1 MKKTILF
8 LGIILVLIAAPL
20 LSQDKGAQVIEKY
33 LQSHPELR
41 GRIPA
46 TAKTP
51 TADQR
56 KTGRIGTT
64 EETATT
70 AYPAATAAPEKAV
83 SAYPTIESLI
93 REKGILPPE
102 ELKVFGQ
109 QLFSAGPMSFTPPAN
124 MPVTADYIVG
134 PDDTIVVSVWGRLN
148 ESYTLTVQRNGS
160 VYLPQVGS
168 IHVAGLTYQQ
178 LVNVIRKEVESV
190 LGVTASV
197 TMGELRSI
205 TVFVVGAVKQPGAY
219 TVSAFDTILNAL
231 IYAGGPEVK
240 SLLDDWYRNKLRQE
254 NVDVRQ
260 LLDRL
265 KNEREK
271 EKAFTLETRKQDNEA
286 RLKEGLPK
294 EGLPKEGLP
303 KEGLPKAL
311 EPEMGLIY
319 DTEGRA
325 VAVGD
330 LSRRAAKKD
339 QYTNLMSLLDILKDE
354 RQAEDVI
361 TRVREL
367 DGEQLQRELENL
379 ESAENKKDKYTSL
392 KGLIER
398 IKEIKELTEQK
409 RDYEK
414 LNIRELEEEL
424 KKLNSAAEIRE
435 RDYTLKQHVYAEARY
450 RKVQEEKELLLPVQ
464 SGSMRNIQLKR
475 NDKVISA
482 FDLYDLILSGDKSK
496 DIRLQQGD
504 VIFVPKPEAT
514 VAIDGDVKVAALYE
528 LKKDH
533 SLLNAL
539 ELAGGLK
546 SSAYG
551 GQIQVQRYAGN
562 QERVV
567 LDASLASLQSRKE
580 PFLLQDGDRVYVLR
594 VVDEDVNAVYL
605 YGNLKRPGKYQFRPG
620 LRVSDVIAEKD
631 LQPETDLS
639 YAFVKR
645 HKRPEMTPTLVPFKL
660 GDAILRKA
668 PAEDLALQPYD
679 EIYIFRQWDFQ
690 SRPDITISG
699 EVRNPGKYPLQKN
712 TRLKDALF
720 MAGGPNANAYLTQAH
735 LYRTDPRTREVTM
748 IVTDLSHALAG
759 PGDGNILLQDKDRV
773 VVHHIEEYKPERT
786 VTVEGDVRRPGQYPL
801 TEGMTIR
808 DLLFAA
814 GNVTEAAYLD
824 EAELSSM
831 ITDHGRGAKYEQRNL
846 DLRKVFAGEAAHN
859 MPLRAYDRLFVKR
872 IPDWRQERYVTVSGE
887 FKFPGRYAVKK
898 GERLSSLIERAGGYK
913 DTGYLRGV
921 FFTRERVRELQQ
933 KSLLDMA
940 DRMERELLSGGQ
952 ISTAVS
958 AEEVAAKKAELEQKQ
973 KLVESIRKLTAT
985 GRMTIYLAHLR
996 LLKGSEYDIELED
1009 KDTILLPQKNSVV
1022 NVVGAVMAQGS
1033 YIYSEKITYKDYISQ
1048 TGGFSNSADTDNVFV
1063 MKVDGSARKLSSG
1076 FMNWSSSRE
1085 RWELAAYGEE
1095 IRQIEPGDTIVVPDK
1110 VERIAWL
1117 REFRDITQILM
1128 NTAVTAGVV
1137 LKLW

>member
-8 LGIILVLIAAPL
+8 LGMILILMATPL
-20 LSQDKGAQVIEKY
+20 FAQNRGAQDIEKY

-41 GRIPA
+41 NRIPA
-46 TAKTP
+46 KTP
-51 TADQR
+51 APAAP
-56 KTGRIGTT
+56 
-64 EETATT
+64 TAT
-70 AYPAATAAPEKAV
+70 AATAAPEKAAP
-83 SAYPTIESLI
+83 AYPTLEALI

-109 QLFSAGPMSFTPPAN
+109 QLFSAGPTSFTPPAN
-124 MPVTADYIVG
+124 IPVTADYIVG
-134 PDDTIVVSVWGRLN
+134 PDDTIVVNVWGRLN

-160 VYLPQVGS
+160 VYIPQVGS
-168 IHVAGLTYQQ
+168 VHVAGLTYKQ
-178 LVNVIRKEVESV
+178 LVEVIRKEVESV
-190 LGVTASV
+190 LGVSASV
-197 TMGELRSI
+197 SMGELRSI

-231 IYAGGPEVK
+231 IYSGGPEVK
-240 SLLDDWYRNKLRQE
+240 SLLDDWYRDRLRQE
-254 NVDVRQ
+254 YVDVRQ
-260 LLDRL
+260 LVDRL
-265 KNEREK
+265 KSEREK
-271 EKAFTLETRKQDNEA
+271 EKTFALETRKQDYEA

-294 EGLPKEGLP
+294 TP
-303 KEGLPKAL
+303 
-311 EPEMGLIY
+311 EPDMGLIY
-319 DTEGRA
+319 DAEGKA
-325 VAVGD
+325 VAVED
-330 LSRRAAKKD
+330 LSKRSAKKD
-339 QYTNLMSLLDILKDE
+339 QYTSLMSLLDILKDE
-354 RQAEDVI
+354 RQSEDVI
-361 TRVREL
+361 KRVREL

-379 ESAENKKDKYTSL
+379 ESAENQKGKYASL
-392 KGLIER
+392 KELIER
-398 IKEIKELTEQK
+398 IKEKKELTEQK

-414 LNIRELEEEL
+414 LDIRELEAEL
-424 KKLNSAAEIRE
+424 KRLNSTAEIRE
-435 RDYTLKQHVYAEARY
+435 RDYTLQQHVFAEERY
-450 RKVQEEKELLLPVQ
+450 RKAQTEKEILLPVQ

-475 NDKVISA
+475 NDKIVST
-482 FDLYDLILSGDKSK
+482 FDIYDLILSGDKSK
-496 DIRLQQGD
+496 DMRLQQGD

-514 VAIDGDVKVAALYE
+514 VAVDGDVKVAALYE
-528 LKKDH
+528 LKQDH
-533 SLLNAL
+533 SLLKTL
-539 ELAGGLK
+539 ELAGGLM

-562 QERVV
+562 RERVV
-567 LDASLASLQSRKE
+567 LDTSLASLQTRTE
-580 PFLLQDGDRVYVLR
+580 PFMLKDGDRVHVQR
-594 VVDEDVNAVYL
+594 VADEDVNAVYL

-620 LRVSDVIAEKD
+620 LRVSDMIAEKD

-645 HKRPEMTPTLVPFKL
+645 HNKPEMAPTLVAFKL

-679 EIYIFRQWDFQ
+679 EIYVFRQWDFQ

-720 MAGGPNANAYLTQAH
+720 MAGGPNANAYLAQAH
-735 LYRTDPRTREVTM
+735 LYRTDPKTREVTM
-748 IVTDLSHALAG
+748 VVTDISRALAG
-759 PGDGNILLQDKDRV
+759 PGDDNLLLQDKDRI
-773 VVHHIEEYKPERT
+773 VVHHVEEYRPERT

-814 GNVTEAAYLD
+814 GNVTEAAWLD
-824 EAELSSM
+824 QAELSSM
-831 ITDHGRGAKYEQRNL
+831 ITDQGRGAKYEQRNL
-846 DLRKVFAGEAAHN
+846 DLRKVFNGDAGQN

-898 GERLSSLIERAGGYK
+898 GDRLSSLIERAGGYK

-921 FFTRERVRELQQ
+921 VFTRERVRELQQ
-933 KSLLDMA
+933 KSILEMA
-940 DRMERELLSGGQ
+940 DRLERELLSSGQ
-952 ISTAVS
+952 ISTAIS
-958 AEEVAAKKAELEQKQ
+958 ADEVAAKKAELEQKQ
-973 KLVESIRKLTAT
+973 KLVESIRRLKAT

-1009 KDTILLPQKNSVV
+1009 KDALFLPQKNSVV

-1033 YIYSEKITYKDYISQ
+1033 YIYSEKMTYKDYISQ
-1048 TGGFSNSADTDNVFV
+1048 TGGFSSYADTGNVFV
-1063 MKVDGSARKLSSG
+1063 MKVDGSARKLSRG
-1076 FMNWSSSRE
+1076 MMDWSASRE
-1085 RWELAAYGEE
+1085 RWELAGYGEE
-1095 IRQIEPGDTIVVPDK
+1095 IRAIEPGDTIVVPEK

-1128 NTAVTAGVV
+1128 NTAVTAGIV
-1137 LKLW
+1137 LTLY